1 MLSENNLKHM
11 FQVRVKTKAVGKTQ
25 RWIWDGMGQKMAEQ
39 KLHLHDL
46 RSWPTR

>member
-1 MLSENNLKHM
+1 LGKHND
-11 FQVRVKTKAVGKTQ
+11 GY
-25 RWIWDGMGQKMAEQ
+25 GMGQKMAEQ